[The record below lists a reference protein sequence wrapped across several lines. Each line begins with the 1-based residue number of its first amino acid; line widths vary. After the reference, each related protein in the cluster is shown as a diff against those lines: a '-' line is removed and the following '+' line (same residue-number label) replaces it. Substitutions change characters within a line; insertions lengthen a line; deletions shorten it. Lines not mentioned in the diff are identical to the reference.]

1 MPILYCDID
10 GTLIDKDDNIRP
22 FVKELFETASTKG
35 FKIFIWSAGG
45 IDYAQRQTRK
55 IFSRINPK
63 AHVTIVT
70 KDLSK
75 VHTDD
80 KTSACIDDMQEMVD
94 SFLKKSLRGF
104 KVPFY
109 ESIVYPDDQ
118 ELLRIAEQL

>member
-1 MPILYCDID
+1 MPILYVDID

-22 FVKELFETASTKG
+22 FVGELLETAHAKD

-55 IFSRINPK
+55 IFARINPK
-63 AHVTIVT
+63 ARVTIVA

-80 KTSACIDDMQEMVD
+80 KMSTCIDDMQEVTD
-94 SFLKKSLRGF
+94 SFIKKGLRGF
-104 KVPFY
+104 KVVFY
-109 ESIVYPDDQ
+109 ESLLFPDDQ
-118 ELLRIAEQL
+118 ELKRVAELL